1 MVSNSQEYK
10 EILEFYNSGVEKER
24 LNTGIGKIEFERTK
38 EIISRYL
45 GEKKQVIYD
54 IGGGTGEYSRWLAG
68 MGHEVY
74 LLELSPNAVEYAK
87 ELNRSLKQPIFKI
100 KITNAIALDQPDE
113 IADIVLMMGPL
124 YHLTEKSDRLKAL
137 KEAKRVLKKGGI
149 LISATI
155 SRYGSTLWG
164 LSVFGQK
171 NHFIDEDVFFKM
183 IERELTDGQHI
194 RPEKYP
200 GFIARAFFHL
210 PGEIREEIAVAG
222 FKCEKTIAVE
232 GPVWIVPGFEEKWA
246 DDSSRKR
253 LLEISKMVETHEN
266 IMGMSP
272 HLLTVAGKE

>member
-10 EILEFYNSGVEKER
+10 EILEFYNAGVEKDR

-38 EIISRYL
+38 EIILRYS
-45 GEKKQVIYD
+45 GEKKQIIFEV
-54 IGGGTGEYSRWLAG
+54 GGGTGEYSRWLSG
-68 MGHEVY
+68 LGHQVH
-74 LLELSPNAVEYAK
+74 LLELSPNAVEYAR
-87 ELNRSLKQPIFKI
+87 ELNKSVKQPIFEI
-100 KITNAIALDQPDE
+100 EAANAIALDQPDE
-113 IADIVLMMGPL
+113 IADIVLLMGPI

-149 LISATI
+149 LVTAAI

-171 NHFIDEDVFFKM
+171 NDFIDDDVFYSM
-183 IERELTDGQHI
+183 IARELADGQHI

-210 PGEIREEIAVAG
+210 PGEIRGEIEAAG
-222 FKCEKTIAVE
+222 FKYEKTIAVE
-232 GPVWIVPGFEEKWA
+232 GAVWIVPGFEEKWA
-246 DDSSRKR
+246 NSCSRKR
-253 LLEISKMVETHEN
+253 LLEISRMVETHEN

-272 HLLTVAGKE
+272 IYWL